1 MSFLKPKMPTPTPP
15 ATPAAEPVDV
25 TPAPVSDILQPSST
39 SLITTSEQGL
49 KRKAS
54 TQRASLIGGG

>member
-1 MSFLKPKMPTPTPP
+1 MSFLKPKMPTPTPAP
-15 ATPAAEPVDV
+15 NPAAEPVDI
-25 TPAPVSDILQPSST
+25 TPAPVSDILRPSST
-39 SLITTSEQGL
+39 SLISTTAQGL